1 MGTGILTNPELG
13 QAASAPQLLRLFVG
27 PVLIGVRT
35 RPQWLTPSLTE
46 IVSIQWLQNGVHRG
60 KGPRVGSSPIAGA
73 FSCDVVARSRNL
85 GSAYEP
91 HLLVSAGSGPV
102 RAATEQGR
110 ADTVDGQGPGLFAD
124 SKEDGSQRSSADH
137 TRVLVRAA
145 TRVWTDRS
153 DDDLRSMIPLEEE
166 ALAAWMMGA
175 IMLQSPP
182 GFLVCTHPRA
192 TRVVMLDFFEEY
204 LEGKVIAIVPP
215 YVRMPQYIA
224 EKTLLLQLLERSEGQ
239 TESDVMSRELVK
251 GAKRTS
257 YDAETRRLTFIMPD
271 QAAAASWH
279 AKMILFRGKRL
290 KLLCPATMEREDI
303 TAPSLLATSSGRHQL
318 QYQVRI
324 LVNGVAASTVQAI
337 LASSVACTVT
347 SVSRGCPLGSEAYD
361 SNFFVAT
368 FDMVSCPEQLKLVTH
383 IATSETEIFLHHF
396 RHFQRVP
403 CFSCYSPYHSS
414 AKCGGRKG
422 AFQIQHHREF
432 TGIPIAPPHVSG
444 LTFNHL
450 DVAGRLQHV
459 SGLADT
465 LVATTA
471 KLKADGNKAPLL
483 SEVSQVPP
491 CAGQS
496 SVPNTSPLAGGQAV
510 RGGATRVSGPMTNEW
525 FDPGANKK
533 KRDVRP
539 ADVPASR
546 ATGPAVKL
554 PKHPQFNKDGGAR
567 KSPLPKSKAVAQT
580 ISTNTVADKKK
591 PPQQTKATVRQ
602 KGNRPRSILRHHPP
616 LLRRRTPSA
625 RWRFG
630 NWTTY

>member
-1 MGTGILTNPELG
+1 
-13 QAASAPQLLRLFVG
+13 
-27 PVLIGVRT
+27 
-35 RPQWLTPSLTE
+35 
-46 IVSIQWLQNGVHRG
+46 
-60 KGPRVGSSPIAGA
+60 
-73 FSCDVVARSRNL
+73 
-85 GSAYEP
+85 
-91 HLLVSAGSGPV
+91 
-102 RAATEQGR
+102 
-110 ADTVDGQGPGLFAD
+110 
-124 SKEDGSQRSSADH
+124 
-137 TRVLVRAA
+137 
-145 TRVWTDRS
+145 
-153 DDDLRSMIPLEEE
+153 
-166 ALAAWMMGA
+166 
-175 IMLQSPP
+175 
-182 GFLVCTHPRA
+182 
-192 TRVVMLDFFEEY
+192 
-204 LEGKVIAIVPP
+204 
-215 YVRMPQYIA
+215 
-224 EKTLLLQLLERSEGQ
+224 
-239 TESDVMSRELVK
+239 
-251 GAKRTS
+251 
-257 YDAETRRLTFIMPD
+257 
-271 QAAAASWH
+271 
-279 AKMILFRGKRL
+279 
-290 KLLCPATMEREDI
+290 MEREDI

-510 RGGATRVSGPMTNEW
+510 RGGATRVSGPMTN
-525 FDPGANKK
+525 D
-533 KRDVRP
+533 
-539 ADVPASR
+539 R

-602 KGNRPRSILRHHPP
+602 KGQSTTVHSSPP
-616 LLRRRTPSA
+616 PSA
-625 RWRFG
+625 SSKADTQRTLAIRELDHILSG
-630 NWTTY
+630 AHEEVAEPAPIDPGVDSALPSTNLKEGDP